1 MEAKSADSDDRLTP
15 LNLAIRTRMHRDFNP
30 STSWRWCTLGI
41 AGPDGERI
49 RLQVWYVGRKPHTT
63 QAAISDWLNKVT
75 EARLAK
81 IDRKQKLSQD
91 VSDDELRAAGL
102 LGRNDGG
109 AK

>member
-1 MEAKSADSDDRLTP
+1 MDISDSEMLLP
-15 LNLAIRTRMHRDFNP
+15 VELAFQAVTEVRPSP
-30 STSWRWCTLGI
+30 STQWRFIKHGV

-49 RLQVWYVGRKPHTT
+49 RLSVVYLGRKPCTT
-63 QAAISDWLNKVT
+63 RTAVLQWLDAVT
-75 EARLAK
+75 QARLAK
-81 IDRKQKLSQD
+81 IDRKRSHGED